1 MTIQKEIYGIASYS
15 LFGKLSNRMDIKD
28 VITSFIDS
36 IIAEKISDFYYGVS
50 DFEVRVWLE
59 DEFMFSLPHSIVN
72 QCLRKMECLDKR
84 DGKYYLR
91 KEHATDMTS
100 LKKELETEV
109 DSNDHFM
116 NDVYIYIEKTSN
128 KNLSMHDKQEIA
140 KNVYTFILEQGLEK
154 EYVTNKYDQYI
165 SAFII
170 EHGAVRYSE
179 QIRAI
184 KEGAILLT
192 GLAHNNSVIRQK
204 KWIEP
209 FSIYIEMEEFFNL
222 AGYNGTIFQEVAK
235 DTFSLIS
242 EINKSHKVIYLKCFN
257 DVSESINQYF
267 ETAADL
273 LEKNLAYTANTTAM
287 KTILAG
293 CRTTSDVIDKQVQFE
308 DLLDSYDIEFV
319 DLKDIVENK
328 EFNMSSGERIN
339 DLKIEDPKILDK
351 ITQINIIRKNQLFY
365 DFTKSKSII
374 LTEWSK
380 LIYASNN
387 IIQMEAE
394 GRPLSP
400 DKNRNHLTLDEQKPV
415 PYHATMY
422 YLSARLWYDL
432 NKGFGNNG
440 LPKSLDVVSK
450 ARIIMADRLQ
460 EKLEPEFDKAIQKL
474 NSGEWSSEKAEKAIA
489 IMKSRSFRPEDVN
502 ENNVSE
508 IVEVL
513 SADNIDFETQ
523 KLFAIEQ
530 ENKKMREREDTMRA
544 REDSLLNSV
553 TSSNLE
559 SEKLSARLGAADS
572 EIKQQDNILSEL
584 YNNEIKKCEDAKA
597 KAVLLLRFL
606 VVLVLILGFVLSY
619 RYLPSEVLEIFR
631 DSIQIAIISI
641 GIFGVS
647 GMLLLRVIEKRIGK
661 YFYNKRYSQINTTIL
676 DYIDARNAID

>member
-1 MTIQKEIYGIASYS
+1 
-15 LFGKLSNRMDIKD
+15 
-28 VITSFIDS
+28 
-36 IIAEKISDFYYGVS
+36 
-50 DFEVRVWLE
+50 
-59 DEFMFSLPHSIVN
+59 
-72 QCLRKMECLDKR
+72 
-84 DGKYYLR
+84 
-91 KEHATDMTS
+91 
-100 LKKELETEV
+100 
-109 DSNDHFM
+109 
-116 NDVYIYIEKTSN
+116 
-128 KNLSMHDKQEIA
+128 
-140 KNVYTFILEQGLEK
+140 
-154 EYVTNKYDQYI
+154 
-165 SAFII
+165 
-170 EHGAVRYSE
+170 
-179 QIRAI
+179 
-184 KEGAILLT
+184 
-192 GLAHNNSVIRQK
+192 
-204 KWIEP
+204 
-209 FSIYIEMEEFFNL
+209 
-222 AGYNGTIFQEVAK
+222 
-235 DTFSLIS
+235 
-242 EINKSHKVIYLKCFN
+242 
-257 DVSESINQYF
+257 
-267 ETAADL
+267 
-273 LEKNLAYTANTTAM
+273 
-287 KTILAG
+287 
-293 CRTTSDVIDKQVQFE
+293 
-308 DLLDSYDIEFV
+308 
-319 DLKDIVENK
+319 
-328 EFNMSSGERIN
+328 
-339 DLKIEDPKILDK
+339 
-351 ITQINIIRKNQLFY
+351 
-365 DFTKSKSII
+365 
-374 LTEWSK
+374 
-380 LIYASNN
+380 
-387 IIQMEAE
+387 
-394 GRPLSP
+394 
-400 DKNRNHLTLDEQKPV
+400 
-415 PYHATMY
+415 MY